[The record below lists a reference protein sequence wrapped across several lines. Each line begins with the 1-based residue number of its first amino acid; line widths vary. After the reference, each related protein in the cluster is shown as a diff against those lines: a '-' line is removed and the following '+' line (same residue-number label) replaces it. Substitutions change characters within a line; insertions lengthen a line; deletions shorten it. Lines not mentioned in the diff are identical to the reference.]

1 MAVIGLRL
9 AALRSWFGGRT
20 VDVPEMENWESFS
33 VSRSDSYAQHNFY
46 ISVKRH
52 KGRYVVSGTLR
63 DDRGT
68 EYEENRGIVLPRKA
82 CVKIDALQPQNLPD
96 VTASG
101 KISPDE
107 DLIVL
112 DVPEVQVEV
121 VYPDGTLNPKV
132 DAEDFSIR
140 VYQIVLPHFK

>member
-52 KGRYVVSGTLR
+52 KSKLVVTGLLR
-63 DDRGT
+63 GDDGT

-82 CVKIDALQPQNLPD
+82 CVKIDALQPNNLPD

-101 KISPDE
+101 EISPDE

-132 DAEDFSIR
+132 DADDFSIR
-140 VYQIVLPHFK
+140 VYQIVLPYFK